1 MSFPVEKKNV
11 CRARTNGIFQ
21 EPSKKD
27 WYGVAEREADKDL

>member
-1 MSFPVEKKNV
+1 MTFPVEKENV
-11 CRARTNGIFQ
+11 CRARTNGILQ